1 MDASWHTVKRG
12 QAKATACRDLTG
24 CLFFFKTNVCYDF
37 RAEEGNHEVC
47 GTIWFGLHDD
57 KQVLWFGHF
66 LLINQCVSPSAF
78 RPTFPELL
86 VQDVEDL
93 LVPAY
98 KVFVARIKGGAIA
111 ISSKYTQ
118 IISHQY

>member
-1 MDASWHTVKRG
+1 MHHGIRSNGVG
-12 QAKATACRDLTG
+12 QKPQRAKTLHDV
-24 CLFFFKTNVCYDF
+24 FFFKTNVCYDF

-47 GTIWFGLHDD
+47 GTIWFGL
-57 KQVLWFGHF
+57 
-66 LLINQCVSPSAF
+66 INQCVSPSAS

-111 ISSKYTQ
+111 ISFKHTQ
-118 IISHQY
+118 IISHLFIR